1 MYTTFMNQNANA
13 FNLNLNDKFNN
24 ESKSQIINFNQQK
37 FNNIM
42 NNGKYNNNNHDFN
55 YNKNNNNNNVNY
67 KNFNIYNY
75 NDNFYNNNNLNINK
89 SFNNNNNNNFNNN
102 NNNNFNNN
110 NNNNSNMMNMLNFLN
125 TTWNMF
131 RMFNNQKNV
140 NHSATIQVINNNSND
155 FDSDKLRKVIKPTV
169 IDINPKYQGV
179 KINIFFQNSSGTK
192 VNVLSP
198 SDITVKDLL
207 LNYVKKIGLGENVI
221 DSVIYFLFS
230 GAKLKKDDE
239 RKIYE
244 LGMMNGAIII
254 VIDRNAVTGA

>member
-89 SFNNNNNNNFNNN
+89 SFNNNNNNN
-102 NNNNFNNN
+102 NFNNN

-179 KINIFFQNSSGTK
+179 KINIFFQNSIGTK

-198 SDITVKDLL
+198 SNITVKDLL

-221 DSVIYFLFS
+221 DSAIYFLFS
-230 GAKLKKDDE
+230 GSRLKKDDE
-239 RKIYE
+239 SKIYE

>member
-89 SFNNNNNNNFNNN
+89 SFNNNNNNN
-102 NNNNFNNN
+102 NFNNN

-179 KINIFFQNSSGTK
+179 KINIFFQNSIGTK
-192 VNVLSP
+192 INVLSP

-221 DSVIYFLFS
+221 DSAIYFLFS
-230 GAKLKKDDE
+230 GSRLKKDDE
-239 RKIYE
+239 SKIYE

-254 VIDRNAVTGA
+254 VIDRNALIGA

>member
-55 YNKNNNNNNVNY
+55 YNKNNNNNNFNCN
-67 KNFNIYNY
+67 NFNIYNY

-89 SFNNNNNNNFNNN
+89 S
-102 NNNNFNNN
+102 FNNN

-155 FDSDKLRKVIKPTV
+155 FDSNVLRKGNITV

-179 KINIFFQNSSGTK
+179 KINIFFQNSIGTK
-192 VNVLSP
+192 INVLSP

>member
-89 SFNNNNNNNFNNN
+89 SFNNNNNNN
-102 NNNNFNNN
+102 
-110 NNNNSNMMNMLNFLN
+110 SNMMNMLNFLN

-179 KINIFFQNSSGTK
+179 KINIFFQNSIGTK
-192 VNVLSP
+192 INVLSP

>member
-55 YNKNNNNNNVNY
+55 YNKNNNNNNFNCN
-67 KNFNIYNY
+67 NFNIYNY

-89 SFNNNNNNNFNNN
+89 S
-102 NNNNFNNN
+102 FNNN

-179 KINIFFQNSSGTK
+179 KINIFFQNSIGTK
-192 VNVLSP
+192 INVLSP

>member
-55 YNKNNNNNNVNY
+55 YNKNNNNNNFNCN
-67 KNFNIYNY
+67 NFNIYNY

-89 SFNNNNNNNFNNN
+89 SFNNNN

-155 FDSDKLRKVIKPTV
+155 FDSNVLRKGNITV

-192 VNVLSP
+192 INVLSP

>member
-89 SFNNNNNNNFNNN
+89 SFNNNNNNN
-102 NNNNFNNN
+102 
-110 NNNNSNMMNMLNFLN
+110 SNMMNMLNFLN

-192 VNVLSP
+192 INVLSP

>member
-55 YNKNNNNNNVNY
+55 YNKNNNNNNFNY

-89 SFNNNNNNNFNNN
+89 SFNNNN

-179 KINIFFQNSSGTK
+179 KINIFFQNSIGTK

-198 SDITVKDLL
+198 SNITVKDLL

-221 DSVIYFLFS
+221 DSAIYFLFS
-230 GAKLKKDDE
+230 GSRLKKDDE
-239 RKIYE
+239 SKIYE